1 MWGLC
6 VLMGK
11 LETITAIEY
20 LSSGVKRIK
29 VELYELKK
37 VKTKTY
43 YIDITNDVLEGFD
56 KHG

>member
-1 MWGLC
+1 
-6 VLMGK
+6 MGK